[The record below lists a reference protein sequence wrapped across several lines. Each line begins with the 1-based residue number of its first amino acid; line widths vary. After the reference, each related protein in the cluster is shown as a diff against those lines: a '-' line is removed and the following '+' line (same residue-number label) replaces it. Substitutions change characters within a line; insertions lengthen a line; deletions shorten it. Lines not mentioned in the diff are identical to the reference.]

1 MFLSWPKLLVFYFT
15 LLFVWG
21 FLSRPAVRMGHLV
34 RSASHRSCQLI
45 HVAVQGNIRVTASQ
59 DSAEQPKV
67 WVLHQEPSF
76 LVINKPTGL
85 LSQSTY
91 GVDGAL
97 FRVRRWLAAQQP
109 GPSDPFAELP
119 HRLDRGTS
127 GVLLIARTRAALSI
141 LGQQFQT
148 RKVRKEYR
156 VAVSG
161 QPATPRGVWIDW
173 MRKIPEVARAELV
186 SASMPGA
193 QQAILE
199 YEQVDGDTN
208 TSQHLVELKTGRMHQ
223 IRLQFAS
230 RSHPVLGDRLYGS
243 HREWSPLPSHAHD
256 EHFALHA
263 SRLTFRHPQD
273 GREIRI
279 QAPLPEAWQRCL
291 PSPFDGE
298 L

>member
-1 MFLSWPKLLVFYFT
+1 
-15 LLFVWG
+15 
-21 FLSRPAVRMGHLV
+21 
-34 RSASHRSCQLI
+34 
-45 HVAVQGNIRVTASQ
+45 VQGNTRVTASPA
-59 DSAEQPKV
+59 SEEKPEV
-67 WVLHQEPSF
+67 WVLHQEASF

-91 GVDGAL
+91 GVDSAL
-97 FRVRRWLAAQQP
+97 FRVRRWLASQYP
-109 GPSDPFAELP
+109 GPLTPFAELP

-127 GVLLIARTRAALSI
+127 GVLLIARTRAALSV
-141 LGQQFQT
+141 LAQQFQT

-161 QPATPRGVWIDW
+161 QPVSPRGVWIDW

-186 SASMPGA
+186 SESTPGA

-199 YEQVDGDTN
+199 YEQVAGDAD

-243 HREWSPLPSHAHD
+243 QREWSPLPSHAHD

-273 GREIRI
+273 GREMRI
-279 QAPLPEAWQRCL
+279 QAPLPDAWQRCL
-291 PSPFDGE
+291 ASPLD
-298 L
+298 LDL